1 MSYVDKRK
9 SKYPISDI
17 FLNRR
22 SQRAMSQEPVTNEE
36 LMTLFEAARFAPS
49 AYNDQPWRFVYARK
63 GTKLWQDLL
72 DFMSPFNQ
80 SWAKDATVFVILI
93 SKKFFDFNGNLSHTN
108 SFDAG
113 AAWMSFALQGS
124 ISGLV
129 VHAIA
134 DLDYNKVQKALD
146 LPEEFKIEIIIALG
160 KPGNKEQL
168 PVGLQERESFSDRK
182 PLEEIVFEDKFK

>member
-9 SKYPISDI
+9 SKYPISEI
-17 FLNRR
+17 FLDRR
-22 SQRAMSQEPVTNEE
+22 SQRAMSQEPITNEE

-63 GTKLWQDLL
+63 GTKLWQDMLSL
-72 DFMSPFNQ
+72 MSPFNQ
-80 SWAKDATVFVILI
+80 SWAKDATVFVVLI
-93 SKKFFDFNGNLSHTN
+93 SKKRFDFNGNLSHTN

-113 AAWMSFALQGS
+113 AAWMSLALQGS

-134 DLDYNKVQKALD
+134 DFDYNKVEEILN
-146 LPEEFKIEIIIALG
+146 LPAEFKIEIIIALG